1 MSIEPESDAPESEAV
16 LERTIECASGARV
29 DTDSISGSATHAAGP
44 ESSVL
49 RRQRYIGKE
58 FGDLVLLEEIGRG
71 GMGVVYKAR
80 QKSLDRI
87 VAVKLLLHEEF
98 QDETRL
104 ARFRAEARAA
114 ASLTHANI
122 VQVYQVGEC
131 DIAHYFVMEYVD
143 GPSLESLIRDGKL
156 LLGTAINILIDIADA
171 VHFAHTKGI
180 VHRDLKPG
188 NIMIDR
194 GQRPVVMDFGIAK
207 VLGKSSTMTQQGVV
221 MGTPA
226 FMSPEQAGDEPDRVG
241 PHSDVYS
248 LGAILYMMLAGR
260 APFDEGTTLRT
271 ILKVI
276 SAEMPVSIRSIR
288 PQIPEELER
297 ICLKCLQKKPEERHK
312 TAETLAGR
320 LRGFLADPRKK
331 STEGFPLP
339 VVVLRSRSAEKQI
352 RLTKPV
358 SVVGR
363 TSECDVVLRAS
374 DISKQH
380 CRITIDPDGVTLEDL
395 GSANGTFVNGER
407 IKKAQLEDRD
417 RVRFADHEFK
427 VRLARPR
434 TSEWS

>member
-1 MSIEPESDAPESEAV
+1 MTPEPSSKAPESEAL
-16 LERTIECASGARV
+16 LEKTIECAAADRV
-29 DTDSISGSATHAAGP
+29 DTDSISGSATQASGP
-44 ESSVL
+44 ESSGM
-49 RRQRYIGKE
+49 RRQRYIGME
-58 FGDLVLLEEIGRG
+58 FGDLVLIEELGRG

-80 QKSLDRI
+80 QKSLDRV

-114 ASLTHANI
+114 ASLTHPNI

-156 LLGTAINILIDIADA
+156 LLGSAINFLISIADA
-171 VHFAHTKGI
+171 VQFAHEKGV
-180 VHRDLKPG
+180 VHRDLKPA

-207 VLGKSSTMTQQGVV
+207 VLGQSSMLTQQGVV

-226 FMSPEQAGDEPDRVG
+226 FMSPEQAGEEPERVG
-241 PHSDVYS
+241 PHSDIYS

-276 SAEMPVSIRSIR
+276 GPEMPASIRSIR

-297 ICLKCLQKKPEERHK
+297 ISLKCLQKKPEDRFK
-312 TAETLAGR
+312 TAQTLAEK
-320 LRGFLADPRKK
+320 LRGFLADPGKK
-331 STEGFPLP
+331 TVDRPPLP
-339 VVVLRSRSAEKQI
+339 RVILRSTSASQQI

-358 SVVGR
+358 SIIGR
-363 TSECDVVLRAS
+363 TSDCDVVLRAS
-374 DISKQH
+374 DVSKQH
-380 CRITIDPDGVTLEDL
+380 CRIIIEADSVTIEDL
-395 GSANGTFVNGER
+395 GSANGTFVNGQR
-407 IKKAQLEDRD
+407 IRKAQLEDRD
-417 RVRFADHEFK
+417 RIRFADHEFK
-427 VRLARPR
+427 IRMAMPKPG
-434 TSEWS
+434 E

>member
-1 MSIEPESDAPESEAV
+1 MSIEPEYEAPQGEAV
-16 LERTIECASGARV
+16 LERTIECAAGDRV
-29 DTDSISGSATHAAGP
+29 DTDNISRSATRTTGP
-44 ESSVL
+44 ESSAM
-49 RRQRYIGKE
+49 RRQRYAGRE
-58 FGDLVLLEEIGRG
+58 FGDLELLEELGRG

-114 ASLTHANI
+114 ASLTHNNI

-143 GPSLESLIRDGKL
+143 GPSLETLIREGKL
-156 LLGTAINILIDIADA
+156 LLGSAINFLISIAEA
-171 VHFAHTKGI
+171 VHFAHTRGI
-180 VHRDLKPG
+180 VHRDLKPA

-194 GQRPVVMDFGIAK
+194 GQRPVIMDFGIAK

-241 PHSDVYS
+241 PHSDIYS

-260 APFDEGTTLRT
+260 APFDEGSTLRT

-276 SAEMPVSIRSIR
+276 SSEMPVSIRSIR

-297 ICLKCLQKKPEERHK
+297 ICLGCLQKKPDDRHK
-312 TAETLAGR
+312 SAQTLANR
-320 LRGFLADPRKK
+320 LRDFLADPYKK
-331 STEGFPLP
+331 SEEKPLLP
-339 VVVLRSRSAEKQI
+339 RVVLRSRSAEKQI
-352 RLTKPV
+352 RLTKAV
-358 SVVGR
+358 SIVGR

-380 CRITIDPDGVTLEDL
+380 CRIIIEPESVTIEDL
-395 GSANGTFVNGER
+395 GSANGTFVNGQR
-407 IKKAQLEDRD
+407 VRKAQLEDRD
-417 RVRFADHEFK
+417 QIRFADHEFK
-427 VRLARPR
+427 IRMAPPRAR
-434 TSEWS
+434 EWS

>member
-1 MSIEPESDAPESEAV
+1 MSTEPESDAPESEAL
-16 LERTIECASGARV
+16 LEHTIECASGDRV
-29 DTDSISGSATHAAGP
+29 DTDSISGSATHAPSP
-44 ESSVL
+44 ESSTM
-49 RRQRYIGKE
+49 RRQRYVGME
-58 FGDLVLLEEIGRG
+58 FGDLELMEEIGRG

-87 VAVKLLLHEEF
+87 VAVKLLLHEDF
-98 QDETRL
+98 HDETRL
-104 ARFRAEARAA
+104 GRFRAEARAA

-131 DIAHYFVMEYVD
+131 DIAHYFVMEFVD
-143 GPSLESLIRDGKL
+143 GPSLESLIREGKL
-156 LLGTAINILIDIADA
+156 LLGTALNFLIAIADA
-171 VHFAHTKGI
+171 VHFAHMKGI
-180 VHRDLKPG
+180 VHRDLKPA

-226 FMSPEQAGDEPDRVG
+226 FMSPEQAGEEPDRVG

-288 PQIPEELER
+288 PQIPEELEN
-297 ICLKCLQKKPEERHK
+297 ICLKCLQKKPEERLK
-312 TAETLAGR
+312 TADSLAIR
-320 LRGFLADPRKK
+320 LREFLADPQKR
-331 STEGFPLP
+331 SPDRAPPLP
-339 VVVLRSRSAEKQI
+339 RVILRSTSASQQI
-352 RLTKPV
+352 RIAKAV
-358 SVVGR
+358 SIVGR
-363 TSECDVVLRAS
+363 TSDCDIVLRAS

-380 CRITIDPDGVTLEDL
+380 CRITLEPEIVMIEDL
-395 GSANGTFVNGER
+395 GSSNGTFVNGQKVR
-407 IKKAQLEDRD
+407 RAQIEDRD
-417 RVRFADHEFK
+417 RISFGDHEFK
-427 VRLARPR
+427 VRIAF
-434 TSEWS
+434 SKEEG

>member
-1 MSIEPESDAPESEAV
+1 MATEPGSNIPDSEV
-16 LERTIECASGARV
+16 LLEHTIECASDDRV
-29 DTDSISGSATHAAGP
+29 DTDSISGSSTKAAGP
-44 ESSVL
+44 ESSAI
-49 RRQRYIGKE
+49 RRQRYIGLE
-58 FGDLVLLEEIGRG
+58 FGDLVLLEELGRG

-98 QDETRL
+98 HDETRL

-114 ASLTHANI
+114 ASLTHPNI

-131 DIAHYFVMEYVD
+131 DVAHYFVMEYVD
-143 GPSLESLIRDGKL
+143 GPSLETLIKEGKL
-156 LLGTAINILIDIADA
+156 LLGSAINLLIPIAEA
-171 VHFAHTKGI
+171 VHFAHAKGI
-180 VHRDLKPG
+180 VHRDLKPA

-207 VLGKSSTMTQQGVV
+207 VLGKSSMLTQQGVV

-276 SAEMPVSIRSIR
+276 SAEMPASIRSIR

-297 ICLKCLQKKPEERHK
+297 ITLKCLQKKPENRFS
-312 TAETLAGR
+312 TAQTLAER
-320 LRGFLADPRKK
+320 LRGFLADPGKK
-331 STEGFPLP
+331 SPDRPALARVIFKST
-339 VVVLRSRSAEKQI
+339 SSTQQI
-352 RLTKPV
+352 RLSRPV
-358 SVVGR
+358 SIVGR

-380 CRITIDPDGVTLEDL
+380 CRIIIDTESVTIEDL
-395 GSANGTFVNGER
+395 GSANGTFVNGQKIR
-407 IKKAQLEDRD
+407 KAQLEDRD
-417 RVRFADHEFK
+417 RVGFADHEFK
-427 VRLARPR
+427 VRIALPKAG
-434 TSEWS
+434 E

>member
-1 MSIEPESDAPESEAV
+1 MSIEPDSDAPEGEAV
-16 LERTIECASGARV
+16 LERTIECASGDRV
-29 DTDSISGSATHAAGP
+29 DTDSISGTATHGTGP

-143 GPSLESLIRDGKL
+143 GPSLESLIKAGKL
-156 LLGTAINILIDIADA
+156 LLGTAINILISIADA

-180 VHRDLKPG
+180 VHRDLKPA

-207 VLGKSSTMTQQGVV
+207 VLGKSSNMTQHGVV

-276 SAEMPVSIRSIR
+276 SAEMPTSIRAIR

-297 ICLKCLQKKPEERHK
+297 ICLKCLQKKPEDRHK
-312 TAETLAGR
+312 SAETLAGR
-320 LRGFLADPRKK
+320 LREFLADPRKK
-331 STEGFPLP
+331 SAEASPLP

-352 RLTKPV
+352 RLTRPV
-358 SVVGR
+358 SIVGR
-363 TSECDVVLRAS
+363 TSDCDVVLRAS

-380 CRITIDPDGVTLEDL
+380 CRITIEPDRVTIEDL
-395 GSANGTFVNGER
+395 GSANGTFVNGTR
-407 IKKAQLEDRD
+407 IQKAQLEDRD

-434 TSEWS
+434 TSEWA

>member
-1 MSIEPESDAPESEAV
+1 MATEPNSNAPDSEAM
-16 LERTIECASGARV
+16 LEHTIECASGEHV
-29 DTDSISGSATHAAGP
+29 DTDSFSESSTKPPGP
-44 ESSVL
+44 ESSAI
-49 RRQRYIGKE
+49 RRQRYIGME
-58 FGDLVLLEEIGRG
+58 FGDLVLLEELGRG

-98 QDETRL
+98 HDETRL

-114 ASLTHANI
+114 ASLTHPNI

-131 DIAHYFVMEYVD
+131 EVAHYFVMEYVD
-143 GPSLESLIRDGKL
+143 GPSLETLIKEGRL
-156 LLGTAINILIDIADA
+156 LLGSAINILISIADA
-171 VHFAHTKGI
+171 VHFAHTKGV
-180 VHRDLKPG
+180 VHRDLKPA

-207 VLGKSSTMTQQGVV
+207 VLGKSSTLTQQGVV

-276 SAEMPVSIRSIR
+276 SDEMPASIRSIR

-297 ICLKCLQKKPEERHK
+297 ITLKCLRKKPEDRYT
-312 TAETLAGR
+312 TAQTLAER
-320 LRGFLADPRKK
+320 LRGFLADPNKK
-331 STEGFPLP
+331 STDRPPLP
-339 VVVLRSRSAEKQI
+339 RVIFRSTSSEQLI
-352 RLTKPV
+352 RITRPI

-380 CRITIDPDGVTLEDL
+380 CRITIEADSVTIEDL
-395 GSANGTFVNGER
+395 GSANGIFVNGQKIR
-407 IKKAQLEDRD
+407 KAQLEDRD
-417 RVRFADHEFK
+417 HVSFADHEFK
-427 VRLARPR
+427 VRIAFPR
-434 TSEWS
+434 AEE